1 MELRDKNGL
10 TEREYLA
17 QYRADKYPRP
27 SVTVDVC
34 LFSRAADGALRT
46 LLIRRGG
53 HPFLGW
59 WALPGGF
66 AQPGERVEE
75 AAARELE
82 EETNLC
88 GLTLCPVGVFSA
100 AGRDPRGWTLSCAYA
115 ALIEGAAPTAR
126 AGDDAADA
134 RWFEVER
141 RQENNRITLLF
152 SSGDVSFQAELQRKA
167 ALPGAYPST
176 AAYTVTAGGGLAFDH
191 GEILLTA
198 LLRLR

>member
-75 AAARELE
+75 GHGRTLAAPA
-82 EETNLC
+82 
-88 GLTLCPVGVFSA
+88 GLGGA
-100 AGRDPRGWTLSCAYA
+100 AGCPYFRPA
-115 ALIEGAAPTAR
+115 ATGRSLGASTAR
-126 AGDDAADA
+126 
-134 RWFEVER
+134 R
-141 RQENNRITLLF
+141 
-152 SSGDVSFQAELQRKA
+152 
-167 ALPGAYPST
+167 
-176 AAYTVTAGGGLAFDH
+176 
-191 GEILLTA
+191 
-198 LLRLR
+198 

>member
-27 SVTVDVC
+27 AVTVDVC
-34 LFSRAADGALRT
+34 NFSRAADGALRT

-115 ALIEGAAPTAR
+115 ALIEGAAPTALSL
-126 AGDDAADA
+126 
-134 RWFEVER
+134 
-141 RQENNRITLLF
+141 I
-152 SSGDVSFQAELQRKA
+152 
-167 ALPGAYPST
+167 
-176 AAYTVTAGGGLAFDH
+176 H
-191 GEILLTA
+191 I
-198 LLRLR
+198 

>member
-34 LFSRAADGALRT
+34 IFSRAADGALRT

-88 GLTLCPVGVFSA
+88 GLALCPVGVFSA
-100 AGRDPRGWTLSCAYA
+100 TGRDPRGWTLSCAYA
-115 ALIEGAAPTAR
+115 ALVEGAAPAAR
-126 AGDDAADA
+126 AGDQARLTLRAQGDELRAEAAVL
-134 RWFEVER
+134 REQTPFGE
-141 RQENNRITLLF
+141 
-152 SSGDVSFQAELQRKA
+152 
-167 ALPGAYPST
+167 ALRCGE
-176 AAYTVTAGGGLAFDH
+176 GWGQGLAFDH

>member
-34 LFSRAADGALRT
+34 IFSRAADGSLRT

-88 GLTLCPVGVFSA
+88 GLTL
-100 AGRDPRGWTLSCAYA
+100 
-115 ALIEGAAPTAR
+115 
-126 AGDDAADA
+126 
-134 RWFEVER
+134 
-141 RQENNRITLLF
+141 
-152 SSGDVSFQAELQRKA
+152 
-167 ALPGAYPST
+167 
-176 AAYTVTAGGGLAFDH
+176 
-191 GEILLTA
+191 
-198 LLRLR
+198 